1 MILYNTLYIYIVIDQ
16 NSFILYYITIYYLP
30 IQCGV
35 FPDTSAAVLRVI
47 LQGSNERRSWHLQH
61 YADLLRE
68 DFATALLSYAKRKKT
83 G

>member
-1 MILYNTLYIYIVIDQ
+1 MILYNTLYI
-16 NSFILYYITIYYLP
+16 YITIYYLP

-68 DFATALLSYAKRKKT
+68 DFATALLSYAKRKKLADT
-83 G
+83 SYW